1 MPEKS
6 ITLPLSTME
15 QMPRWAY
22 NFTFKSGELHMN
34 KAAVIEKAVSAHIAK
49 FGQAPESKAWAPG
62 RIEVVGNHTDYNEGT
77 VLSAAIDRGHAFC
90 ISRSAKPGIR
100 LLAVDINQVAEFDTS
115 DMEKVP
121 GAGWANYVKGVF
133 YYIQEITGESIDGI
147 DCTFFGSI
155 PMGAGLSSSAALEV
169 AAATAV
175 LNLTG
180 QTIDLKEVAKLCQKA
195 EQKFA
200 GTNCGLLDQFSSIF
214 GRHHGL
220 IHSDFRTLEVSA
232 VNLPGDVEF
241 LVVNPKVQ
249 HSLADSP
256 YNERRERCEQ
266 AAEELAARIDHPVAA
281 LRDVSW
287 DEFEQYK
294 GQIDPGAAKRAAH
307 VVGEITRVEEGV
319 EQIKSGDLAAFGQ
332 ALYES
337 HQSSI
342 DYFENSCPELD
353 VVVDAARDAGA
364 LGARLSGGGF
374 GGAAIVLVREAEA
387 RAIGEKI
394 SALCQEKGITPDIL
408 TVVPS
413 AGAEVIR

>member
-1 MPEKS
+1 MEK
-6 ITLPLSTME
+6 T
-15 QMPRWAY
+15 
-22 NFTFKSGELHMN
+22 
-34 KAAVIEKAVSAHIAK
+34 AVIEKATTAHIDK
-49 FGQAPESKAWAPG
+49 FGKTPDSKAWAPG

-90 ISRSAKPGIR
+90 ISKSDKPGIR
-100 LLAVDINQVAEFDTS
+100 LLAVDVDQVAEFDTS
-115 DMEKVP
+115 DMEKVS

-133 YYIQEITGESIDGI
+133 FYIQEITGEPIDAI

-169 AAATAV
+169 ASATAV
-175 LNLTG
+175 LNLIGKTL
-180 QTIDLKEVAKLCQKA
+180 DLKEVAKLCQKA

-220 IHSDFRTLEVSA
+220 IHSDFRSLEVSG
-232 VNLPGDVEF
+232 VDLPDDIEF

-266 AAEELAARIDHPVAA
+266 AAEELAKRIDHPVSA

-287 DEFEQYK
+287 EEFEQFK

-307 VVGEITRVEEGV
+307 VVGEITRVEQGV
-319 EQIKSGDLAAFGQ
+319 EQLKSGDLTAFGA
-332 ALYES
+332 ALFES

-342 DYFENSCPELD
+342 ENFENSCPELD
-353 VVVDAARDAGA
+353 VVVGAAREAGA

-374 GGAAIVLVREAEA
+374 GGAAIVMVREADA
-387 RAIGEKI
+387 KATGETI
-394 SALCQEKGITPDIL
+394 SALCAEKGITPEIL
-408 TVVPS
+408 TVIPS
-413 AGAEVIR
+413 AGAEVIQ

>member
-1 MPEKS
+1 MQKN
-6 ITLPLSTME
+6 T
-15 QMPRWAY
+15 
-22 NFTFKSGELHMN
+22 
-34 KAAVIEKAVSAHIAK
+34 VIEKAAAAHAEK
-49 FGQAPESKAWAPG
+49 FGTEPASTAWAPG

-90 ISRSAKPGIR
+90 ISRSDQPGIR
-100 LLAVDINQVAEFDTS
+100 LQAVDVDQVASFVCN

-133 YYIQEITGESIDGI
+133 YYIQEITGETIDGI

-169 AAATAV
+169 AAATAI
-175 LNLTG
+175 LNLLGKTL
-180 QTIDLKEVAKLCQKA
+180 DLKEVAKLCQKA

-214 GRHHGL
+214 GQHHGL
-220 IHSDFRTLEVSA
+220 IHSDFRTLEVSGVA
-232 VNLPGDVEF
+232 LPADVEF

-266 AAEELAARIDHPVAA
+266 AATELAELINHPVAA

-287 DEFEQYK
+287 DEFEQNK
-294 GQIDPGAAKRAAH
+294 TQINPGAAKRAAH
-307 VVGEITRVEEGV
+307 IVGEITRVEQGV
-319 EQIKSGDLAAFGQ
+319 EQLKAGDLAAFGQ
-332 ALYES
+332 ALFES

-342 DYFENSCPELD
+342 DNFENSCPELD
-353 VVVDAARDAGA
+353 IVVDAARQANA

-374 GGAAIVLVREAEA
+374 GGAAIVLVRETEA
-387 RAIGEKI
+387 KAICEKI
-394 SALCQEKGITPDIL
+394 CVLCQEKGITPDIL

-413 AGAEVIR
+413 AGAEVIC

>member
-1 MPEKS
+1 MDKS
-6 ITLPLSTME
+6 T
-15 QMPRWAY
+15 
-22 NFTFKSGELHMN
+22 
-34 KAAVIEKAVSAHIAK
+34 VIEKTSAAHIAR
-49 FGQAPESKAWAPG
+49 FGGTPESIAWAPG

-90 ISRSAKPGIR
+90 ISRSEQPGIR
-100 LLAVDINQVAEFDTS
+100 LLAVDLDQVADFTAN
-115 DMEKVP
+115 DMDKVS
-121 GAGWANYVKGVF
+121 GADWADYVKGVF
-133 YYIQEITGESIDGI
+133 FYIQEMTGDTIDGI
-147 DCTFFGSI
+147 NCTFFGSI

-175 LNLTG
+175 LNLLEKTL
-180 QTIDLKEVAKLCQKA
+180 DLKEVAKLCQKA

-220 IHSDFRTLEVSA
+220 IHSDFRTLEVSDVA
-232 VNLPGDVEF
+232 LPDDVEF

-266 AAEELAARIDHPVAA
+266 AAKELAELIDHPVAA
-281 LRDVSW
+281 LRDISW
-287 DEFEQYK
+287 DEFEQK
-294 GQIDPGAAKRAAH
+294 KNQIDPGAAKRAAH
-307 VVGEITRVEEGV
+307 VVGEITRVEQGV
-319 EQIKSGDLAAFGQ
+319 EQLKAGDLSAFGT
-332 ALYES
+332 ALFES

-342 DYFENSCPELD
+342 DNFENSCPELD
-353 VVVDAARDAGA
+353 VVVTAAREAGA

-387 RAIGEKI
+387 KVIGEKI

-408 TVVPS
+408 TVIPS
-413 AGAEVIR
+413 AGAEVINL

>member
-1 MPEKS
+1 MKKS
-6 ITLPLSTME
+6 D
-15 QMPRWAY
+15 
-22 NFTFKSGELHMN
+22 
-34 KAAVIEKAVSAHIAK
+34 VIAK
-49 FGQAPESKAWAPG
+49 ATAAHLDKFQKAPESTAWAPG
-62 RIEVVGNHTDYNEGT
+62 RIEVVGNHTDYNDGT

-90 ISRSAKPGIR
+90 ISRSEKPGIR
-100 LLAVDINQVAEFDTS
+100 LLAVDVDQVADFS
-115 DMEKVP
+115 ANDMEKVP

-133 YYIQEITGESIDGI
+133 FYIQEITGATIDGI

-169 AAATAV
+169 ASATAV
-175 LNLTG
+175 LNLIG
-180 QTIDLKEVAKLCQKA
+180 KSIDLKEVAKLCQKA

-232 VNLPGDVEF
+232 VELPADVEF
-241 LVVNPKVQ
+241 LVVNPMVQ

-256 YNERRERCEQ
+256 YNGRRKHCEQ
-266 AAEELAARIDHPVAA
+266 AAKELDGLIGHPVDA

-287 DEFEQYK
+287 DEFEQFR
-294 GQIDPGAAKRAAH
+294 GGIDAGAAKRAAH
-307 VVGEITRVEEGV
+307 VVGEITRTENGV
-319 EQIKSGDLAAFGQ
+319 KQLEDGDLAAFGQ
-332 ALYES
+332 ALFES

-342 DYFENSCPELD
+342 DNFENSCPELD
-353 VVVDAARDAGA
+353 VVVAAAREAGA

-374 GGAAIVLVREAEA
+374 GGAAIVLVREAQAKE
-387 RAIGEKI
+387 IGEKI
-394 SALCQEKGITPDIL
+394 STLCQEKGITPDIL
-408 TVVPS
+408 AVIPS